1 MVPFGKMDSGFT
13 VQKFTYMYPQPI
25 VLTLKYFKNSR
36 YILVNTTA
44 TFTWNISISTILE
57 LFNRL
62 KTKRRLLNL
71 KTQFVPRSKHFSS
84 QL

>member
-1 MVPFGKMDSGFT
+1 MCLRYLLLSCNFCFLHLELFLHMVPFGKMDSGFT

-44 TFTWNISISTILE
+44 TFT
-57 LFNRL
+57 
-62 KTKRRLLNL
+62 
-71 KTQFVPRSKHFSS
+71 
-84 QL
+84 